1 MAGAGSTFV
10 SAGGNYLKCWD
21 MVAAKV
27 LTTVSNHQKT
37 ITGVFVRN
45 GCSSDAYRLIQT
57 VFVFVPD
64 ATVSFSFLSFPF
76 LF

>member
-1 MAGAGSTFV
+1 VHTFDHGKPVEALAMAGAGSTFV

-37 ITGVFVRN
+37 ITGAVVRN
-45 GCSSDAYRLIQT
+45 GCSSDVCRHFA
-57 VFVFVPD
+57 
-64 ATVSFSFLSFPF
+64 
-76 LF
+76 

>member
-21 MVAAKV
+21 MVAAKA

-37 ITGVFVRN
+37 ITGACESRRAARPV
-45 GCSSDAYRLIQT
+45 
-57 VFVFVPD
+57 
-64 ATVSFSFLSFPF
+64 VSLKKARVPF
-76 LF
+76 LWRPKPAPTRL